1 MKIKEIKEGKII
13 FDNGYRL
20 EYYHDQD
27 CCEYVY
33 ADFDILETYNVSI
46 KTGKNIKIKEI
57 DFSEKLSE
65 LIEGIEGMGFNI
77 ISKIGEKFFV
87 PCYNEQNGYYSNEL
101 ELILYKQEDKET
113 LNITDFVKDILD

>member
-13 FDNGYRL
+13 FDNGYIL

-57 DFSEKLSE
+57 DFREKLSE

-77 ISKIGEKFFV
+77 ISKIGEKFFL
-87 PCYNEQNGYYSNEL
+87 PCYNKQNGYYSNEL
-101 ELILYKQEDKET
+101 ELILYKQGNKET

>member
-13 FDNGYRL
+13 FDNGYIL

-57 DFSEKLSE
+57 DFREKLSE

-101 ELILYKQEDKET
+101 ELILYKQGNKET

>member
-13 FDNGYRL
+13 FDNGYIL

-27 CCEYVY
+27 CCELVY
-33 ADFDILETYNVSI
+33 ADFDILKNYNVSI

-57 DFSEKLSE
+57 DFREKLSE

-77 ISKIGEKFFV
+77 ISKIGEKLLS
-87 PCYNEQNGYYSNEL
+87 C
-101 ELILYKQEDKET
+101 K
-113 LNITDFVKDILD
+113 

>member
-13 FDNGYRL
+13 FDNGYIL
-20 EYYHDQD
+20 ESYHDQD

-57 DFSEKLSE
+57 DFREKLSE

-101 ELILYKQEDKET
+101 ELILYKQGNKET